1 MLYADLI
8 LPVPLHQTFTY
19 LIPDGDESK
28 VKVGMRVMVPF
39 GRSHSYTGIII
50 SLSPHRPATDYEIK
64 PIAQILD
71 DAPIIRHPQFP
82 FWQWIADYY
91 MCPIGDVMK
100 AALPSEL
107 KPEEGKEGTVRE
119 DFRAKTRT
127 MVRINIPSIEAEVTD
142 PDSAPSTTT
151 AEAPADGLQLA
162 FESLRRSPQQ
172 QALFMKLLDLSHVL
186 QKRQADPVPKDILL
200 KLSGTSTQTF
210 NELLKKGLLSTF
222 EEEVSR
228 LDTGADAYREQ
239 STEPPHPLSEMQ
251 RVAFRQICQCFHQ
264 KQVCL
269 LHGVTSSGKTE
280 IYVHL
285 IQEVISQGRQALL
298 MVPEIA
304 LTTQLCLRLWRVFG
318 KQMLVYHS
326 KLSDTERVEIWKKM
340 LTPAHSVQPQT
351 RYEGE
356 PVAEQYRPK
365 LIVGVRSSVFL
376 PFEQLG
382 LIIVDEEHEPS
393 YKQQDP
399 APRYHGRDV
408 AIVLA
413 QRHGAKVLLGSAT
426 PSLESYYLAKGGK
439 YGLAQLTERH
449 AGVSM
454 PKITLVPR
462 FGDNSSNNTGNTTS
476 ASKASELGPFTPQ
489 LVSSIEHS
497 LMAGKQA
504 ILFQNRRGYAQQ
516 VECIQCGWTPRCPR
530 CDVTLTYHKRTRNL
544 QCHYCGYQMPWP
556 ASCPLCGCRRLDGQ
570 GYGTERIEETLKNLV
585 PLAQPVRM
593 DTDTTGSKKS
603 YERIIQ
609 NFEQKRANV
618 LIGTQMVSKG
628 LDFSDVHTVGILNAD
643 ALMNFPD
650 FRSHERAFQLMEQVA
665 GRAGR
670 RQGQEGE
677 VLIQCGDVRHRL
689 LRQVVSHD
697 YVQMAETQLMDRQKY
712 GYPPFTRLIMIY
724 MKGRYED
731 RLEKLATQ
739 YADSLRRTF
748 GQRVLGPESPGI
760 ARIKNMYIR
769 QILLK
774 VEREAS
780 TTEIRRLLNQIQA
793 YMQQNIQEFARI
805 VFYYDVDPM

>member
-1 MLYADLI
+1 MLYCDLI
-8 LPVPLHQTFTY
+8 LPVPLNQTFTY
-19 LIPDGDESK
+19 IIPDQEEDK
-28 VKVGMRVMVPF
+28 VRVGMRVMAPF
-39 GRSHSYTGIII
+39 GRNHIYTGIII
-50 SLSPHRPATDYEIK
+50 GITPHRKDTNYEMKAITK
-64 PIAQILD
+64 VLD

-82 FWQWIADYY
+82 LWQWIADYY

-107 KPEEGKEGTVRE
+107 KPEEGKEGTIRE
-119 DFRAKTRT
+119 NFHAKTRV
-127 MVRINIPSIEAEVTD
+127 MVRINIPTFDETEDDKQSGNEKG
-142 PDSAPSTTT
+142 
-151 AEAPADGLQLA
+151 DGLERA

-172 QALFMKLLDLSHVL
+172 QALFMKLLDMSHVL
-186 QKRQADPVPKDILL
+186 QKKQADPVPKEVLL
-200 KLSGTSTQTF
+200 KASNTNTQIF
-210 NELLKKGLLSTF
+210 NELQKKGLLTTF

-228 LDTGADAYREQ
+228 LDTGDDAYQ
-239 STEPPHPLSEMQ
+239 QQATEPPHPLSEMQ
-251 RVAFRQICQCFHQ
+251 QVAFRQICHEFHER
-264 KQVCL
+264 QVCL

-285 IQEVISQGRQALL
+285 IKEVISQGRQALL

-304 LTTQLCLRLWRVFG
+304 LTTQLCLRLRRVFG

-340 LTPAHSVQPQT
+340 LTDGNQ
-351 RYEGE
+351 
-356 PVAEQYRPK
+356 PK
-365 LIVGVRSSVFL
+365 LIVGVRSSIFL
-376 PFEQLG
+376 PFGQLG

-399 APRYHGRDV
+399 APRYNGRDV

-413 QRHGAKVLLGSAT
+413 MRHGAKVLLGSAT
-426 PSLESYYLAKGGK
+426 PSLESYYLAQNGK
-439 YGLAQLTERH
+439 YGLVHLTERH

-454 PKITLVPR
+454 PTISLVPR
-462 FGDNSSNNTGNTTS
+462 FEKNTKQQT
-476 ASKASELGPFTPQ
+476 GPFTSTLLHQ
-489 LVSSIEHS
+489 IEHS
-497 LMAGKQA
+497 LLAGKQA

-516 VECIQCGWTPRCPR
+516 VECVQCGWTPRCPR
-530 CDVTLTYHKRTRNL
+530 CDVTLTYHKHTRNL

-556 ASCPLCGCRRLDGQ
+556 SSCPLCGNKHLDGQ
-570 GYGTERIEETLKNLV
+570 GFGTERIEETLQELI
-585 PLAQPVRM
+585 PLAKPVRM

-609 NFEQKRANV
+609 DFEQKRSNV

-628 LDFSDVHTVGILNAD
+628 LDFSEVQTVGILNAD

-677 VLIQCGDVRHRL
+677 VLIQCGDVRNRL
-689 LRQVVSHD
+689 LQQVVKHD
-697 YVQMAETQLMDRQKY
+697 YLQMAETQLQDRKKY

-724 MKGRYED
+724 LKGRYED
-731 RLEKLATQ
+731 RLEKLAAQ
-739 YADSLRRTF
+739 YANQLRMTF
-748 GQRVLGPESPGI
+748 GLRVLGPESPGI

-780 TTEIRRLLNQIQA
+780 TTEVRKLLLQIQSF
-793 YMQQNIQEFARI
+793 MQQDQQEFARI

>member
-8 LPVPLHQTFTY
+8 LPVPLNQTFTY
-19 LIPDGDESK
+19 LIPQNEESR
-28 VKVGMRVMVPF
+28 VQVGMRVLAPF
-39 GRSHSYTGIII
+39 GRNHVYTGIIVG
-50 SLSPHRPATDYEIK
+50 LTPHQPQTGYEIK
-64 PIAQILD
+64 PITQVLD
-71 DAPIIRHPQFP
+71 EAPIIRHPQYP
-82 FWQWIADYY
+82 LWQWIADYY
-91 MCPIGDVMK
+91 MCAIGDVMK

-107 KPEEGKEGTVRE
+107 KPEEGKEGVVRE
-119 DFRAKTRT
+119 DFRPKTRT
-127 MVRINIPSIEAEVTD
+127 MVRIVLE
-142 PDSAPSTTT
+142 
-151 AEAPADGLQLA
+151 DGLEHA
-162 FESLRRSPQQ
+162 FDSLHRSPQQ
-172 QALFMKLLDLSHVL
+172 QTLFMKLLDLSHAL
-186 QKRQADPVPKDILL
+186 QKKEADPVPKEVLL

-210 NELLKKGLLSTF
+210 NEVLKKGLLTTF
-222 EEEVSR
+222 EEPVSR

-239 STEPPHPLSEMQ
+239 PTEPPHPLSEMQ
-251 RVAFRQICQCFHQ
+251 RVAFRQICQQFHDH
-264 KQVCL
+264 QVCL

-285 IQEVISQGRQALL
+285 IQEVIAQGRQALL

-304 LTTQLCLRLWRVFG
+304 LTTQLCLRLRRVFG

-340 LTPAHSVQPQT
+340 LDASQPATTATPL
-351 RYEGE
+351 EGE
-356 PVAEQYRPK
+356 PTAQPYRPR

-399 APRYHGRDV
+399 APRYNGRDV

-413 QRHGAKVLLGSAT
+413 MRHGAKVLLGSAT
-426 PSLESYYLAKGGK
+426 PSLECYYQAQNGK
-439 YGLAQLTERH
+439 YGLVSLTERH

-454 PKITLVPR
+454 PHIRLIPR
-462 FGDNSSNNTGNTTS
+462 METKNTGSTTS
-476 ASKASELGPFTPQ
+476 SPDLPPGLFTET
-489 LVSSIEHS
+489 LLSSIQHS
-497 LMAGKQA
+497 LIAGKQA

-516 VECIQCGWTPRCPR
+516 VECVQCGWTPRCPR
-530 CDVTLTYHKRTRNL
+530 CDVSLTYHKRTRNL
-544 QCHYCGYQMPWP
+544 QCHYCGYQMPLP
-556 ASCPLCGCRRLDGQ
+556 TTCPQCGNKHLEGL
-570 GYGTERIEETLKNLV
+570 GFGTERIEEVLQKHI
-585 PLAQPVRM
+585 PLAKPLRM
-593 DTDTTGSKKS
+593 DTDTTGSRKS

-609 NFEQKRANV
+609 DFEQKRANV

-628 LDFSDVHTVGILNAD
+628 LDFSDVQTVGILNAD

-677 VLIQCGDVRHRL
+677 VLIQCSDVRNLL

-697 YVQMAETQLMDRQKY
+697 YTQMAQTQLQDRQKY
-712 GYPPFTRLIMIY
+712 GYPPFSRLIMIY

-731 RLEKLATQ
+731 RLERLAQQ
-739 YADSLRRTF
+739 YADTLRQTF

-780 TTEIRRLLNQIQA
+780 TSEVRRLLTQIQG
-793 YMQQNIQEFARI
+793 YMQQNLQEFARI

>member
-8 LPVPLHQTFTY
+8 LPVPLNQTFTY
-19 LIPDGDESK
+19 LVPAEDESK
-28 VKVGMRVMVPF
+28 VQVGMRVMAPF
-39 GRSHSYTGIII
+39 GRNHQYTGIIVA
-50 SLSPHRPATDYEIK
+50 LTPHCPDTGYEIK
-64 PIAQILD
+64 AFTQLLD
-71 DAPIIRHPQFP
+71 KSPIIRHPQFP
-82 FWQWIADYY
+82 IWQWIADYY

-119 DFRAKTRT
+119 DFHPKTRT
-127 MVRINIPSIEAEVTD
+127 MVRISIPTIGEDGEENDKASSDAGLEHAF
-142 PDSAPSTTT
+142 DS
-151 AEAPADGLQLA
+151 LK
-162 FESLRRSPQQ
+162 RSPQQ

-186 QKRQADPVPKDILL
+186 QKKKADPVPKDVLL
-200 KLSGTSTQTF
+200 KLSGTSTQIF
-210 NELLKKGLLSTF
+210 NEVQKKGLLTTY

-251 RVAFRQICQCFHQ
+251 QVAFRQICHSFHDR
-264 KQVCL
+264 QVCL

-285 IQEVISQGRQALL
+285 IQQVIAQGRQALL

-304 LTTQLCLRLWRVFG
+304 LTTQLCLRLRRVFG

-340 LTPAHSVQPQT
+340 TAPSAQHQPQDH
-351 RYEGE
+351 YEGE
-356 PVAEQYRPK
+356 PVIEHYQPK

-399 APRYHGRDV
+399 APRYNGRDV
-408 AIVLA
+408 AIILA
-413 QRHGAKVLLGSAT
+413 MRHGAKVLLGSAT
-426 PSLESYYLAKGGK
+426 PSLESYYLAQSGK
-439 YGLAQLTERH
+439 YGLVHLYERH

-462 FGDNSSNNTGNTTS
+462 FEQKENAPKKNEQS
-476 ASKASELGPFTPQ
+476 LGPFTPALLQ
-489 LVSSIEHS
+489 HIQNS
-497 LMAGKQA
+497 LLAGKQT

-530 CDVTLTYHKRTRNL
+530 CDVSLTYHKRTHNL

-556 ASCPLCGCRRLDGQ
+556 PSCPICGNRHLDGQ
-570 GYGTERIEETLKNLV
+570 GFGTERIEETLQSLIPMAK
-585 PLAQPVRM
+585 PVRM
-593 DTDTTGSKKS
+593 DTDSTGSKKS
-603 YERIIQ
+603 YERIIHD
-609 NFEQKRANV
+609 FEQKRTNV

-628 LDFSDVHTVGILNAD
+628 LDFSDVQTVGILNAD
-643 ALMNFPD
+643 SLMNFPD

-670 RQGQEGE
+670 RKGQEGE
-677 VLIQCGDVRHRL
+677 VLIQCSDVHHRL
-689 LRQVVSHD
+689 LKQVVDHD
-697 YVQMAETQLMDRQKY
+697 YLQMAETQLEDRKKY
-712 GYPPFTRLIMIY
+712 GYPPYTRLIMIY
-724 MKGRYED
+724 MKGRYEE
-731 RLEKLATQ
+731 RLEKLAAQ
-739 YADSLRRTF
+739 YANYLRQTF

-780 TTEIRRLLNQIQA
+780 TTEVRRLLCQIQER
-793 YMQQNIQEFARI
+793 MQQNQQEFARI
-805 VFYYDVDPM
+805 AFYYDVDPM